1 MAASSAMHQ
10 VPAQVAT
17 WPYPPAHYDQ
27 LAAAAVLSAALAL
40 AQLQGLARQGN
51 H

>member
-10 VPAQVAT
+10 VPAQVAA
-17 WPYPPAHYDQ
+17 WPYPPAHCDQ
-27 LAAAAVLSAALAL
+27 LASAAALSAVL
-40 AQLQGLARQGN
+40 AQVQGLARQGN